1 MFNIKLALKY
11 FLRKP
16 VSWLATLAVAI
27 SVFVVLVVMTV
38 MHGLVMDYVN
48 KTHATVGDIVVYSD
62 SLVGFPYYDK
72 LLEDIREQDF
82 VASATPVI
90 KSFAMLSVDGGSRGL
105 GVNLIGIEADT
116 YDLVTEF
123 RNSLYRKVDSD
134 EIFAP
139 YFDPQK
145 IGCIRGILI
154 MNSKNNQ
161 GKFTHNPLIFE
172 KLILTCFPLS
182 YKGTLLKAASGIVDS
197 KSYYVANDSD
207 TGLANVDSSTIYIP
221 FSDAQMLCG
230 MDSTIKR
237 VSAIYVKVKHGKPL
251 DSCVAKI
258 NQLVQHLRKQNE
270 NGKFTMLLKNMR
282 VEDWKTYK
290 RESIAPM
297 EKEQGM
303 LTALF
308 LLIAIVTVFVIFVV
322 FFMIVHHKLR
332 DIGIL
337 RSVGVSVFQI
347 NSLFLLSATMIGV
360 AGTAIGSIGGWL
372 FLTYINRLEGWL
384 FKEFGWQLWNRTIY
398 DIGEIP
404 HNIKGEVFC
413 VIIVCSLGASLLGA
427 FFPVIKM
434 SRRDPIE
441 LLSADQ

>member
-27 SVFVVLVVMTV
+27 SVFVVLVVMTI
-38 MHGLVMDYVN
+38 MHGLVIDYVN
-48 KTHATVGDIVVYSD
+48 KTHATVGDVIVYSD

-72 LLEDIREQDF
+72 LLDEIRGQDF
-82 VASATPVI
+82 VEAATPVI
-90 KSFAMLSVDGGSRGL
+90 KSFAMLSVDGGSRGA
-105 GVNLIGIEADT
+105 GVDLIGVEANT

-123 RNSLYRKVDSD
+123 RSSLYRKMDND
-134 EIFAP
+134 KIFAP

-145 IGCIRGILI
+145 SGCIRGILI
-154 MNSKNNQ
+154 MNSKNAQ
-161 GKFTHNPLIFE
+161 GKFTHNTLIFE

-237 VSAIYVKVKHGKPL
+237 VSALYVKIKHGKSL
-251 DSCVAKI
+251 ESCVRNM
-258 NQLVQHLRKQNE
+258 NQLVQHMKKENE
-270 NGKFTMLLKNMR
+270 NGKFSILLKNVR

-308 LLIAIVTVFVIFVV
+308 LLIALVTVFVIFVV

-332 DIGIL
+332 DIGVLKSFGI
-337 RSVGVSVFQI
+337 SVFQI
-347 NSLFLLSATMIGV
+347 NSLFLLFATMIGV
-360 AGTAIGSIGGWL
+360 VGTAIGSIGGWL
-372 FLTYINRLEGWL
+372 FLTYINTLEGWL
-384 FKEFGWQLWNRTIY
+384 FKEFGWQLWNRSIY

-404 HNIKGEVFC
+404 HNIQREVFYA
-413 VIIVCSLGASLLGA
+413 IIICSLGASLLGA
-427 FFPVIKM
+427 FFPVFKM
-434 SRRDPIE
+434 ARRDPVK
-441 LLSADQ
+441 LLSVDE